1 MTKNQYAHQ
10 RGKINDSAVKALVT
24 DPLFRTRVE
33 RNKKGKGSY
42 QRHEK
47 HKGANRGESPTD
59 YFKWAFSLVCY
70 FTS

>member
-10 RGKINDSAVKALVT
+10 RGKIKDNTVKALVT

-47 HKGANRGESPTD
+47 HKRANRGESP
-59 YFKWAFSLVCY
+59 FKINRLF
-70 FTS
+70 